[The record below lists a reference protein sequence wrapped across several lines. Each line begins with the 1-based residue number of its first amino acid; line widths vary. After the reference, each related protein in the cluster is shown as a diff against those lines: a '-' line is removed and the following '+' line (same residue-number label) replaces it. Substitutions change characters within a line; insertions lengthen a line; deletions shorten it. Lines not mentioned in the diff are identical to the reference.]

1 MWYKNYIFVSMI
13 TEIRLK
19 NFYSFKDCAIPL
31 NGDVNVLVGI
41 NGSGK
46 SNLLK
51 AITLLKEGVAGVG
64 LRKHVIDTLGGFD
77 NIYFKGDNSE
87 KDNRIELTF
96 EFDKQIL
103 SKYGEAFQENISYI
117 ITLIRIAGINNYY
130 VYERVLFDNKIELLN
145 FENGQGT
152 FQVKTGNGHSRQIV
166 PSRVAES
173 TELALSKIFDIDRF
187 SELTVL
193 RKAISEIVIYPYFDT
208 TPGSTIRKPM
218 LPTSEKRLLP
228 DGSNLP
234 QTLNTIKISHKKSFQ
249 KIIEKL
255 SEVNPQ
261 FKGIDFNFIGG
272 NIELMLE
279 ESKFNSSVH
288 VSNISDGTLRYLC
301 LLSVLYNPDRGTFI
315 CIDEP
320 ETGLHPDMIS
330 NISRAIFDASNTSSL
345 IIPTHSD
352 KLLNHF
358 EIEHVR
364 VFERDDENA
373 SIVSTYTKKE
383 FEGWYEDFSLGN
395 MWRAGDIGG
404 NRY

>member
-1 MWYKNYIFVSMI
+1 MI
-13 TEIRLK
+13 KEIRLK
-19 NFYSFKDCAIPL
+19 NFYSFKDCTIPL
-31 NGDVNVLVGI
+31 NGDVNVVVGI

-64 LRKHVIDTLGGFD
+64 LKKHVIDTLGGFD
-77 NIYFKGDNSE
+77 NIYFKGDNSDS
-87 KDNRIELTF
+87 DNRIELAF
-96 EFDKQIL
+96 EFDKHAL
-103 SKYGEAFQENISYI
+103 NKYDQAIQDNIFYI
-117 ITLIRIAGINNYY
+117 ITLVKIAGINNYY
-130 VYERVLFDNKIELLN
+130 VYEKVLLGGQELLN
-145 FENGQGT
+145 FDNGRGT
-152 FQVKTGNGHSRQIV
+152 FLFHIENRTSRLVVSAGRIE
-166 PSRVAES
+166 P
-173 TELALSKIFDIDRF
+173 TELALSKIFDDRF
-187 SELTVL
+187 NELTIL
-193 RKAISEIVIYPYFDT
+193 RNAINEIVIYPYFDT

-234 QTLNTIKISHKKSFQ
+234 QTLNTIKISHKRSFQ

-272 NIELMLE
+272 NIELLLE

-288 VSNISDGTLRYLC
+288 VSNISDGTLRFLC
-301 LLSVLYNPDRGTFI
+301 LLSILYNPDRGSLI

-320 ETGLHPDMIS
+320 EIGLHPDMIS
-330 NISRAIFDASNTSSL
+330 TIANAILDASDNTCL

-358 EIEHVR
+358 EIEHAR
-364 VFERDDENA
+364 VFEKDNENA
-373 SIVSTYTKKE
+373 SVVISHTKEE
-383 FEGWYEDFSLGN
+383 FTGWYEEFSLGN